1 MIRTY
6 NATLGRYTQK
16 MLKDELHDIIADYLP
31 ECRQNDDFI
40 DRTKSVECVN
50 MLDSLVEV
58 ITAHIQHGIEETL
71 K

>member
-6 NATLGRYTQK
+6 NATVGRYIQK
-16 MLKDELHDIIADYLP
+16 RLKDELHDIIADYLP
-31 ECRQNDDFI
+31 ECRQNDEFM

-50 MLDSLVEV
+50 MLDSIEEA
-58 ITAHIQHGIEETL
+58 ITAHIQYGIGEAL